1 MNHQRVHFSPKNKT
15 ILIVFAA
22 VIIMVSVSHAFF
34 DEKEPALA
42 PLTLWTSD
50 VLRPGEVFFSPW
62 GWTACGINDRVTLE
76 WDWMLAVGLCPAGY
90 LKVNYLRHKNLSL
103 SFDILDYFIRPALV
117 DTVEDLFPEYHGVGY
132 KVSGNMGW
140 LHTTATYD
148 LTKKLRVHMTAGLSY
163 HHYYHLWRKEP
174 LPQLGV
180 ERTDAISPDLWFGLD
195 YKHSKVVRFMGI
207 VLYGNSFGFWDQVPR
222 KLQLIAGVNLAPFPD
237 NWWGIFRR
245 MRFDLGVFNTYFLEV
260 DKEQGWFPAPY
271 MYWQF
276 QLF

>member
-1 MNHQRVHFSPKNKT
+1 MVKNNT
-15 ILIVFAA
+15 ILICFTALVLMGNHAF
-22 VIIMVSVSHAFF
+22 AFF
-34 DEKEPALA
+34 DEREPALA

-76 WDWMLAVGLCPAGY
+76 LDWMLAVGLCPAGY
-90 LKVNYLRHKNLSL
+90 VKVNYLRHKNLSL
-103 SFDILDYFIRPALV
+103 SFDVLDYYIWPALV
-117 DTVEDLFPEYHGVGY
+117 DTVEDLFPEYNSVGY

-140 LHTTATYD
+140 LHTTATYNFS
-148 LTKKLRVHMTAGLSY
+148 TKLRVHATAGLSY
-163 HHYYHLWRKEP
+163 HHYYRLWRKEP
-174 LPQLGV
+174 LPQLSV

-195 YKHSKVVRFMGI
+195 YKHSKVVRLLGI

-222 KLQLIAGVNLAPFPD
+222 KLQIIAGINLAPFPD

-245 MRFDLGVFNTYFLEV
+245 MKFDIGVFNTYFLEI